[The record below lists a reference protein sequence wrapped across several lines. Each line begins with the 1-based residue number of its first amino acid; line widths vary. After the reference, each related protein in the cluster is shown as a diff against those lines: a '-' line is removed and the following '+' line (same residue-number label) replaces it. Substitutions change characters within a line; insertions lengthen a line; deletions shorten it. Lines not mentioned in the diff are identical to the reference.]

1 MWITTLLMSAIEEGD
16 VQVIDL
22 KEDNNGKQD
31 VTLT

>member
-1 MWITTLLMSAIEEGD
+1 MWITTRLMSAIEEGD